1 MFSQSRRRREVAEQV
16 YVGVYS
22 PGAGWRTG
30 VPVNEQPLFADHG
43 AQMRRLFADGR
54 NLLSGPFADL
64 AGGMAIVRAES
75 PEEAERLLREGD
87 AMVERDVA
95 RLELRPWRVAFGADA
110 LRQPT
115 EGAVG

>member
-1 MFSQSRRRREVAEQV
+1 MAEQV

-54 NLLSGPFADL
+54 SLLSGPFADL

-75 PEEAERLLREGD
+75 TKEAERLLREGD

-95 RLELRPWRVAFGADA
+95 RGEEFHRRHFRLKARLLSTKAMSRYERYG
-110 LRQPT
+110 
-115 EGAVG
+115 